1 VIDAAVVDAS
11 VAVKWVVEEPDS
23 GPARSLAHARLEAP
37 DLLHVECA
45 NILWKK
51 ARIGDLTRRDA
62 AGCLDVLL
70 HAPVTLTGSR
80 ELLDLALDLSLEW
93 QHPVYDCV
101 YVALAIRRGVPL
113 VTADRR
119 LAGAARKGRKR
130 AARVLLLTELPG

>member
-1 VIDAAVVDAS
+1 CAVIDAAVVDAS

-101 YVALAIRRGVPL
+101 YVALAIRRGSSAGDGRQEV
-113 VTADRR
+113 
-119 LAGAARKGRKR
+119 AGAASK
-130 AARVLLLTELPG
+130 